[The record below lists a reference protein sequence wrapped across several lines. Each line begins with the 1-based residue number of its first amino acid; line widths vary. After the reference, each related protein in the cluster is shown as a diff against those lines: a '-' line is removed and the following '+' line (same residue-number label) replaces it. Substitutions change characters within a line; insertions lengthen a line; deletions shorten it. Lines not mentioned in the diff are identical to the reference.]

1 MGHANSSKSFWPSL
15 VLAHALAACSEG
27 AGGAASGGPTAEP
40 TTEVTTAAASS
51 SGASSDASTAAATNT
66 TTGAGGS
73 SGATGG
79 SSGSGGSSS
88 TGDASGSSG
97 SSGPSEPVCE
107 DLVLGGPFTVAPETP
122 NFSFPLPMTPGVAY
136 SRLEVR
142 FTFDP
147 ADWGGMCYNP
157 YYNPPKLVPV
167 FHQFM
172 TLRRG
177 EHWCKGGNLGEFALA
192 GPDKNRLI
200 AEVYYHDPPWEGP
213 GCGPEIVPFEI
224 FGGEHTVLPVQGQA
238 NPVELVY
245 DAAGGAIS
253 MAIAGEVFEGAPHPD
268 AALLATESHP
278 IVLNFSF
285 SESNECYDAEGNP
298 SDQAVCCHAP
308 SFGWTFDAI
317 EVRLCK

>member
-1 MGHANSSKSFWPSL
+1 MEHRNATTDLWLSH
-15 VLAHALAACSEG
+15 VLALALAAC
-27 AGGAASGGPTAEP
+27 GGGTGGGESGSGGL
-40 TTEVTTAAASS
+40 TTDLTTAAASS
-51 SGASSDASTAAATNT
+51 SGAASDPSATAVASTEPT
-66 TTGAGGS
+66 TDPGGS
-73 SGATGG
+73 SGAATGG
-79 SSGSGGSSS
+79 SSG
-88 TGDASGSSG
+88 AGSSG
-97 SSGPSEPVCE
+97 TGDSSGSLEPSCE
-107 DLVLGGPFTVAPETP
+107 DLVLGGPFTVTPETP

-147 ADWGGMCYNP
+147 ADWGGLCYNP
-157 YYNPPKLVPV
+157 YYQPPKLVPV

-200 AEVYYHDPPWEGP
+200 AEVYYQEPPWEGP

-224 FGGEHTVLPVQGQA
+224 FGGEHTVFPVQGQA

-245 DAAGGAIS
+245 DALGGSIS
-253 MAIAGEVFEGAPHPD
+253 MSIAGEVFEGSPHPD

-308 SFGWTFDAI
+308 SFGWSFDAI
-317 EVRLCK
+317 EVRLCT